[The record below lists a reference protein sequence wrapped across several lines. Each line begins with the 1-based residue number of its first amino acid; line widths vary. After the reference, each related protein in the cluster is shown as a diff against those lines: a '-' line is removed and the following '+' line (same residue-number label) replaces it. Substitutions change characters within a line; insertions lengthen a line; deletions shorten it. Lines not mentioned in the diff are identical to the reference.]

1 MTPDEL
7 ESLLCDWGG
16 YYRQSGTP
24 AEDRSLTG
32 NSALSRFGR
41 PPKRK
46 GVKIGR
52 TGIGRRRLMAKGT
65 PYRVLPAWA
74 VDPASGTETRSYR
87 AGHDDPRETAAIMR
101 VQAAWLSL
109 YRVSEAQA
117 NVVRCQYQ
125 VRGAQADRAQQA
137 GIPLRA
143 YRDHLRTGRIWI
155 LAKMTP

>member
-7 ESLLCDWGG
+7 EDLLMDWGG
-16 YYRQSGTP
+16 YFRQSGTP
-24 AEDRSLTG
+24 AEERSLTG
-32 NSALSRFGR
+32 DSPLARFGR

-74 VDPASGTETRSYR
+74 ADPVSGTETRSHR
-87 AGHDDPRETAAIMR
+87 TGHDDPRETAAIMR

-117 NVVRCQYQ
+117 NVLRCQYQ
-125 VRGAQADRAQQA
+125 VRGDRIDRAGKA
-137 GIPLRA
+137 GVSARS
-143 YRDHLRTGRIWI
+143 YRDHLKS
-155 LAKMTP
+155 AKVWVMAKLTP